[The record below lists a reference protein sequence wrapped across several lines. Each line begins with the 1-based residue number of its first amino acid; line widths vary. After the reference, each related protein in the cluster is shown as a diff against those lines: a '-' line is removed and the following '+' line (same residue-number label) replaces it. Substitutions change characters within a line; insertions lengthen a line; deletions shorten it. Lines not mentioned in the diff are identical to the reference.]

1 MTSPRLSRL
10 VSRTISRLLV
20 HKYTRTTFT
29 DTGDVDEYNQ
39 PIYTTNAPVSGVS
52 CLLIWADIPT
62 TDERGTSIEK
72 HPRLYVHRDDPLKEG
87 DLVSSVLDRSQ
98 AHTLLARARVKTVN
112 PAANLGDSVVRICE
126 LEGYTL

>member
-1 MTSPRLSRL
+1 MVSPRLSRL
-10 VSRTISRLLV
+10 VSRTISRLLY

-29 DTGDVDEYNQ
+29 DTGNVDDNNQ

-52 CLLIWADIPT
+52 CLLLWADVST

-72 HPRLYVHRDDPLKEG
+72 RPRLYVLPDDPLKEG

-98 AHTLLARARVKTVN
+98 AHTLLSRARVKTVN
-112 PAANLGDSVVRICE
+112 PAANFGDSVIRICE